1 MIEREEALDAET
13 TAAENFFV
21 QLGAKFL
28 KIFEAVGHRS
38 LPRIGAAH
46 LPRAGLPAAGGP
58 ACRRQDIIAA
68 KRPAVQ
74 TVRDPSSGAVSE

>member
-28 KIFEAVGHRS
+28 KIFKAVGHCF
-38 LPRIGAAH
+38 LPRIGAAR
-46 LPRAGLPAAGGP
+46 LRRAGLPITGRP